1 MGRRDPS
8 PGPGDYQPE
17 LWTGPPRKSARSP
30 YLISATVARLSA
42 TAYRGGPSEA
52 DQRSGIALLTPQQE
66 RWPESQSTAK
76 LRQTPRSPPPFEVG
90 WGDMRT
96 TGHRDAA
103 PRPGSAPRGSR
114 AGRADSR
121 QDDRA
126 SHAAASE
133 LALREKNLALRM
145 TLEAVRE
152 DNDRLRA
159 ELQARDAEA
168 RALAEENARLNAK
181 LEADEE
187 ASAALRQ
194 MGLGK
199 DAVGD
204 AAGEGRLE
212 VDTWE
217 GDDLELPSA

>member
-1 MGRRDPS
+1 M
-8 PGPGDYQPE
+8 
-17 LWTGPPRKSARSP
+17 
-30 YLISATVARLSA
+30 
-42 TAYRGGPSEA
+42 
-52 DQRSGIALLTPQQE
+52 
-66 RWPESQSTAK
+66 
-76 LRQTPRSPPPFEVG
+76 
-90 WGDMRT
+90 
-96 TGHRDAA
+96 
-103 PRPGSAPRGSR
+103 
-114 AGRADSR
+114 
-121 QDDRA
+121 
-126 SHAAASE
+126 
-133 LALREKNLALRM
+133 ALREKNLALRM